1 MRAHA
6 GARSA
11 ENDRLSELH
20 RRLFDATPD
29 GVVVVD
35 TEGRIVQVNPC
46 GEAMFGYGPGQ
57 MQGLTLELLLPERYR
72 AVHGSHRSHF
82 MAHANARPMGTGMSL
97 VGLRRDGVEFPIEV
111 GLAPLADTRHGR
123 LVAAF
128 VRDLS
133 PTHRGQTAFQ
143 QARYQEVVRR
153 FSQEAFTEMD
163 LERVVRRA
171 PEIVVAA
178 LECDASELFMLSKD
192 RREFRR
198 RAGCGV
204 DSNAAPVSTDDSAA
218 LAAWVASSGEPLVIE
233 DVEAEPRWRAEIV
246 RGFGFRSA
254 MAVPLQMRAST
265 VGVLTACS
273 RHVRRISHEDVSVL
287 TAVAYL
293 LSVVLERQQGEER
306 LAQGQKME
314 ALGQMTGGVAHDFNN
329 ILTVV
334 LGNLQLLDDL
344 LQGQPA
350 AHKLA
355 AAATHAAQRGAD
367 LTRKLLTFARKQPLA
382 PRAIA
387 VDAFL
392 QAWSELLT
400 RTLDESI
407 QVEISPCDP
416 ELIMQ
421 ADPGLLE
428 TALLNLALNARDAMP
443 HGGRLTVQAES
454 ITMSAD
460 DPIDA
465 RELKSG
471 RYVVLSVSD
480 TGHGMDADVTRHVF
494 EPFFTTRD
502 GRGSGLGLAMVYGF
516 VKQTGGGVAVYS
528 EPGLGSTFKLYL
540 PQVDDLLEP
549 APQAESRRGGHERV
563 LLVEDDEGVRVLAE
577 AFLEALGYRVVAASN
592 AAQAL
597 ELLDSDP
604 GFDLLF
610 SDVVLP
616 GGLSGPQLAQIAV
629 QRVPTLRALLASG
642 YPRDAL
648 TGLDGELA
656 DVTLLSKPYSRNEL
670 ARAVRQTLDAR

>member
-1 MRAHA
+1 MT
-6 GARSA
+6 
-11 ENDRLSELH
+11 DLY
-20 RRLFDATPD
+20 RRLFEATPD

-35 TEGRIVQVNPC
+35 SEGRIVLVNARA
-46 GEAMFGYGPGQ
+46 GSLFGYRESEMLGR
-57 MQGLTLELLLPERYR
+57 TIEALLPERYR

-82 MAHANARPMGTGMSL
+82 MAHASTRPMGSGMNL
-97 VGLRRDGVEFPIEV
+97 VGLRSDGTEFPIEV
-111 GLAPLADTRHGR
+111 GLAPLGEAAGVR
-123 LVAAF
+123 LAAAY

-133 PTHRGQTAFQ
+133 PTDRGQTAFK

-163 LERVVRRA
+163 LERVVQRA
-171 PEIVVAA
+171 PEILVAA
-178 LECDASELFMLSKD
+178 LECDASELLMLSKD

-198 RAGCGV
+198 RAAFGAPAP
-204 DSNAAPVSTDDSAA
+204 DTPVSVDDTAA
-218 LAAWVASSGEPLVIE
+218 LAGWVASSGEPLVVE
-233 DVEAEPRWRAEIV
+233 DIEAEPRWRAGIV

-254 MAVPLQMRAST
+254 MAVPVQVRGQT
-265 VGVLTACS
+265 VGVFTACS
-273 RHVRRISHEDVSVL
+273 HQVTRISHEDVSVL
-287 TAVAYL
+287 SAVAYL

-314 ALGQMTGGVAHDFNN
+314 ALGQLTGGVAHDFNN

-344 LQGQPA
+344 LQDQPS

-355 AAATHAAQRGAD
+355 AAATRAAGRGAD

-387 VDAFL
+387 VDLFL
-392 QAWSELLT
+392 QSWSELLA

-407 QVEISPCDP
+407 QVAVAACDP
-416 ELIMQ
+416 ELIMH

-428 TALLNLALNARDAMP
+428 TALFNLALNARDAMP
-443 HGGRLTVQAES
+443 QGGRLTVQADTL
-454 ITMSAD
+454 IVTPD
-460 DPIDA
+460 DPVDA
-465 RELKSG
+465 RELKPG
-471 RYVVLSVSD
+471 RYVVLSLSD
-480 TGHGMDADVTRHVF
+480 TGHGMDAEVMSHVF

-528 EPGLGSTFKLYL
+528 EIGQGSTFKLYL
-540 PQVDDLLEP
+540 PQVSDLLEVPEP
-549 APQAESRRGGHERV
+549 AEGRRGGHERV

-577 AFLEALGYRVVAASN
+577 AFLEAMGYQVVAAAH

-597 ELLDSDP
+597 AILAHDP
-604 GFDLLF
+604 AFDLLF

-616 GGLSGPQLAQIAV
+616 GGLSGPQLAQQAM

-648 TGLDGELA
+648 SGLVGDLA
-656 DVTLLSKPYSRNEL
+656 DVALLSKPYSRDDL
-670 ARAVRQTLDAR
+670 ARAVRQALDAR

>member
-1 MRAHA
+1 MT
-6 GARSA
+6 
-11 ENDRLSELH
+11 DLY
-20 RRLFDATPD
+20 RRLFEATPD

-35 TEGRIVQVNPC
+35 SEGRIVLVNARA
-46 GEAMFGYGPGQ
+46 GSLFGYRESEMLGR
-57 MQGLTLELLLPERYR
+57 TIEALLPERYR

-82 MAHANARPMGTGMSL
+82 MAHASTRPMGSGMNL
-97 VGLRRDGVEFPIEV
+97 VGLRSDGMEFPIEV
-111 GLAPLADTRHGR
+111 GLAPLGEAGGAR
-123 LVAAF
+123 LAAAY

-133 PTHRGQTAFQ
+133 PTDRGQTAFK

-163 LERVVRRA
+163 LERVVQRA
-171 PEIVVAA
+171 PEILVAA
-178 LECDASELFMLSKD
+178 LECDASELLMLSKD

-198 RAGCGV
+198 RAAFGAP
-204 DSNAAPVSTDDSAA
+204 AADTPVSVDDTVA
-218 LAAWVASSGEPLVIE
+218 LAGWVASSGEPLVVE
-233 DVEAEPRWRAEIV
+233 DIEAEPRWRAGIV

-254 MAVPLQMRAST
+254 MAVPVQVRGQT
-265 VGVLTACS
+265 VGVFTACS
-273 RHVRRISHEDVSVL
+273 HQVTRISHEDVSVL
-287 TAVAYL
+287 SAVAYL

-314 ALGQMTGGVAHDFNN
+314 ALGQLTGGVAHDFNN

-344 LQGQPA
+344 LQDQPS

-355 AAATHAAQRGAD
+355 AAATRAAGRGAD

-387 VDAFL
+387 VDLFL
-392 QAWSELLT
+392 QSWSELLA

-407 QVEISPCDP
+407 QVAVAACDP
-416 ELIMQ
+416 ELIMH

-428 TALLNLALNARDAMP
+428 TALFNLALNARDAMP
-443 HGGRLTVQAES
+443 QGGRITVQADTL
-454 ITMSAD
+454 IVTPD
-460 DPIDA
+460 DPVDA
-465 RELKSG
+465 RELKPG
-471 RYVVLSVSD
+471 RYVVLSLSD
-480 TGHGMDADVTRHVF
+480 TGHGMDAEVMSHVF

-528 EPGLGSTFKLYL
+528 EIGQGSTFKLYL
-540 PQVDDLLEP
+540 PQVSDLLEVPEP
-549 APQAESRRGGHERV
+549 AEGRRGGHERV

-577 AFLEALGYRVVAASN
+577 AFLEAMGYQVVAAAH

-597 ELLDSDP
+597 TILAHDP
-604 GFDLLF
+604 AFDLLF

-616 GGLSGPQLAQIAV
+616 GGLSGPQLAQQAM

-648 TGLDGELA
+648 SGLVGDLA
-656 DVTLLSKPYSRNEL
+656 DVALLSKPYSRDDL
-670 ARAVRQTLDAR
+670 ARAVRQALDAR

>member
-1 MRAHA
+1 MT
-6 GARSA
+6 
-11 ENDRLSELH
+11 DLY
-20 RRLFDATPD
+20 RRLFEATPD

-35 TEGRIVQVNPC
+35 SEGRIVLVNARA
-46 GEAMFGYGPGQ
+46 GSLFGYRESEMLGR
-57 MQGLTLELLLPERYR
+57 TIEALLPERYR

-82 MAHANARPMGTGMSL
+82 MAHASTRPMGSGMNL
-97 VGLRRDGVEFPIEV
+97 VGLRSDGMEFPIEV
-111 GLAPLADTRHGR
+111 GLAPLGEAAGAR
-123 LVAAF
+123 LAAAY

-133 PTHRGQTAFQ
+133 PTDRGQTAFK

-163 LERVVRRA
+163 LERVVQRA
-171 PEIVVAA
+171 PEILVAA
-178 LECDASELFMLSKD
+178 LECDASELLMLSKD

-198 RAGCGV
+198 RAAFGAPAP
-204 DSNAAPVSTDDSAA
+204 DTPVSVDDTAA
-218 LAAWVASSGEPLVIE
+218 LAGWVASSGEPLVVE
-233 DVEAEPRWRAEIV
+233 DIEAEPRWRAGIV

-254 MAVPLQMRAST
+254 MAVPVQVRGQT
-265 VGVLTACS
+265 VGVFTACS
-273 RHVRRISHEDVSVL
+273 HQVTRISHEDVSVL
-287 TAVAYL
+287 SAVAYL

-314 ALGQMTGGVAHDFNN
+314 ALGQLTGGVAHDFNN

-344 LQGQPA
+344 LQHQPS

-355 AAATHAAQRGAD
+355 AAATRAAGRGAD

-387 VDAFL
+387 VDLFL
-392 QAWSELLT
+392 QSWSELLA

-407 QVEISPCDP
+407 QVAVAACDP
-416 ELIMQ
+416 ELIMH

-428 TALLNLALNARDAMP
+428 TALFNLALNARDAMP
-443 HGGRLTVQAES
+443 QGGRLTVQADTL
-454 ITMSAD
+454 IVTPD
-460 DPIDA
+460 DPVDA
-465 RELKSG
+465 RELKPG
-471 RYVVLSVSD
+471 RYVVLSLSD
-480 TGHGMDADVTRHVF
+480 TGHGMDAEVMSHVF

-528 EPGLGSTFKLYL
+528 EIGQGSTFKLYL
-540 PQVDDLLEP
+540 PQVSDLLEVPEP
-549 APQAESRRGGHERV
+549 AEGRRGGHERV

-577 AFLEALGYRVVAASN
+577 AFLEAMGYQVVAAAH

-597 ELLDSDP
+597 AILAHDP
-604 GFDLLF
+604 AFDLLF

-616 GGLSGPQLAQIAV
+616 GGLSGPQLAQQAM

-648 TGLDGELA
+648 SGLVGDLA
-656 DVTLLSKPYSRNEL
+656 DVALLSKPYSRDDL
-670 ARAVRQTLDAR
+670 ARAVRQALDAR

>member
-1 MRAHA
+1 MT
-6 GARSA
+6 
-11 ENDRLSELH
+11 DLY
-20 RRLFDATPD
+20 RRLFEATPD

-35 TEGRIVQVNPC
+35 SEGRIVLVNARA
-46 GEAMFGYGPGQ
+46 GSLFGYRESEMLGR
-57 MQGLTLELLLPERYR
+57 TIEALLPERYR

-82 MAHANARPMGTGMSL
+82 MAHASTRPMGSGMNL
-97 VGLRRDGVEFPIEV
+97 VGLRSDGMEFPIEV
-111 GLAPLADTRHGR
+111 GLAPLGEAAGAR
-123 LVAAF
+123 LAAAY

-133 PTHRGQTAFQ
+133 PTDRGQTAFK

-163 LERVVRRA
+163 LERVVQRA
-171 PEIVVAA
+171 PEILVAA
-178 LECDASELFMLSKD
+178 LECDASELLMLSKD

-198 RAGCGV
+198 RAAFGAPAP
-204 DSNAAPVSTDDSAA
+204 DTPVSVDDTVA
-218 LAAWVASSGEPLVIE
+218 LAGWVASSGEPLVVE
-233 DVEAEPRWRAEIV
+233 DIEAEPRWRAGIV

-254 MAVPLQMRAST
+254 MAVPVQVRGQT
-265 VGVLTACS
+265 VGVFTACS
-273 RHVRRISHEDVSVL
+273 HQVTRISHEDVSVL
-287 TAVAYL
+287 SAVAYL

-314 ALGQMTGGVAHDFNN
+314 ALGQLTGGVAHDFNN

-344 LQGQPA
+344 LQDQPS

-355 AAATHAAQRGAD
+355 AAATRAAGRGAD

-387 VDAFL
+387 VDLFL
-392 QAWSELLT
+392 QSWSELLA

-407 QVEISPCDP
+407 QVAVAACDP
-416 ELIMQ
+416 ELIMH

-428 TALLNLALNARDAMP
+428 TALFNLALNARDAMP
-443 HGGRLTVQAES
+443 QGGRLTVQADTL
-454 ITMSAD
+454 IVTPD
-460 DPIDA
+460 DPVDA
-465 RELKSG
+465 RELKPG
-471 RYVVLSVSD
+471 RYVVLSLSD
-480 TGHGMDADVTRHVF
+480 TGHGMDAEVMSHVF

-528 EPGLGSTFKLYL
+528 EIGQGSTFKLYL
-540 PQVDDLLEP
+540 PQVSDLLEVPEP
-549 APQAESRRGGHERV
+549 AEGRRGGHERV

-577 AFLEALGYRVVAASN
+577 AFLEAMGYQVVAAAH

-597 ELLDSDP
+597 AILAHDP
-604 GFDLLF
+604 AFDLLF

-616 GGLSGPQLAQIAV
+616 GGLSGPQLAQQAM

-648 TGLDGELA
+648 SGLVGDLA
-656 DVTLLSKPYSRNEL
+656 DVALLSKPYSRDDL
-670 ARAVRQTLDAR
+670 ARAVRQALDSR

>member
-1 MRAHA
+1 VI
-6 GARSA
+6 
-11 ENDRLSELH
+11 DLH
-20 RRLFDATPD
+20 RSLFEAAPD

-35 TEGRIVQVNPC
+35 PEGLVVLVNARA
-46 GEAMFGYGPGQ
+46 EAMFGYRAGTMTGR
-57 MQGLTLELLLPERYR
+57 TVETLLPERYR

-82 MAHANARPMGTGMSL
+82 LAHAAARPMGSGMTL
-97 VGLRRDGVEFPIEV
+97 VGLRGDGIEFPIEIA
-111 GLAPLADTRHGR
+111 LAPLGAADGER
-123 LVAAF
+123 LVAAY

-133 PTHRGQTAFQ
+133 PTDRGQAAFK

-163 LERVVRRA
+163 LERVVQRA
-171 PEIVVAA
+171 PEILVSA

-198 RAGCGV
+198 RAAFGAPAP
-204 DSNAAPVSTDDSAA
+204 AASVSSDGTAA

-233 DVEAEPRWRAEIV
+233 DIDAEPRWRAEIV

-254 MAVPLQMRAST
+254 MAVPVQVRGQI

-273 RHVRRISHEDVSVL
+273 QQVTRISHEDVSVL
-287 TAVAYL
+287 TALAYL

-314 ALGQMTGGVAHDFNN
+314 ALGQLTGGVAHDFNN

-344 LQGQPA
+344 VQQQPA
-350 AHKLA
+350 AHKLT

-367 LTRKLLTFARKQPLA
+367 LTRQLLTFARRQPLA

-387 VDAFL
+387 VDLFL
-392 QAWSELLT
+392 QGWIELLA

-407 QVEISPCDP
+407 QVVLGPCDP

-428 TALLNLALNARDAMP
+428 TALFNLALNARDAMP
-443 HGGRLTVQAES
+443 QGGRLTVHAES
-454 ITMSAD
+454 LTVSGD
-460 DPIDA
+460 DPVDA
-465 RELKSG
+465 RELKPG
-471 RYVVLSVSD
+471 LYVVLSVSD
-480 TGHGMDADVTRHVF
+480 TGHGMDAEVMSHVF

-528 EPGLGSTFKLYL
+528 ELGHGSTFKLYL
-540 PQVDDLLEP
+540 PQVADLLE
-549 APQAESRRGGHERV
+549 APEPAESRRGGHERV
-563 LLVEDDEGVRVLAE
+563 LLVEDDEGVRALAE
-577 AFLEALGYRVVAASN
+577 AFLEAMGYRVVATAN

-597 ELLDSDP
+597 GVLERDP
-604 GFDLLF
+604 AFDLLF

-616 GGLSGPQLAQIAV
+616 GGMSGPQLAQRAV

-648 TGLDGELA
+648 TGLDGDLA
-656 DVTLLSKPYSRNEL
+656 DVALLSKPYSRDDL
-670 ARAVRQTLDAR
+670 ARAVRQALEVR

>member
-1 MRAHA
+1 V
-6 GARSA
+6 
-11 ENDRLSELH
+11 NDLH
-20 RRLFDATPD
+20 RQLFEAAPD

-35 TEGRIVQVNPC
+35 AEGRIVQVNPC
-46 GEAMFGYGPGQ
+46 AEAMFGYGAGQ
-57 MQGLTLELLLPERYR
+57 MQGLPIEALLPERYR

-82 MAHANARPMGTGMSL
+82 MAHASARPMGTGMNL
-97 VGLRRDGVEFPIEV
+97 VALRRDGVEFPIEV
-111 GLAPLADTRHGR
+111 GLAPLDGLHDGR
-123 LVAAF
+123 VTAAF

-133 PTHRGQTAFQ
+133 PTHRGQAAFK

-163 LERVVRRA
+163 LERVVQRA
-171 PEIVVAA
+171 PETLVAA
-178 LECDASELFMLSKD
+178 LDCDASELFMLSKD

-198 RAGCGV
+198 RAAFGV
-204 DSNAAPVSTDDSAA
+204 QSTAAPVSPDDTAA
-218 LAAWVASSGEPLVIE
+218 LAGWVASSGEPLVIE
-233 DVEAEPRWRAEIV
+233 DVAAEPRWRAEIV

-254 MAVPLQMRAST
+254 MAVPLQVRAQT

-273 RHVRRISHEDVSVL
+273 HQVRRISHEDVSVL

-314 ALGQMTGGVAHDFNN
+314 ALGQLTGGVAHDFNN

-334 LGNLQLLDDL
+334 LGNLQLLDEL
-344 LQGQPA
+344 LQAQPA

-367 LTRKLLTFARKQPLA
+367 LTRQLLTFARKQPLA

-407 QVEISPCDP
+407 QVVIGACDP

-421 ADPGLLE
+421 ADPSLLE

-443 HGGRLTVQAES
+443 QGGRLTVQAES
-454 ITMSAD
+454 VTASAD
-460 DPIDA
+460 DPVDT
-465 RELKSG
+465 RELKPG
-471 RYVVLSVSD
+471 PYVVLSVSD
-480 TGHGMDADVTRHVF
+480 TGHGMDAEVMSHVF

-540 PQVDDLLEP
+540 PLVDDLLEP
-549 APQAESRRGGHERV
+549 APPAEGRRGGHERV

-597 ELLDSDP
+597 ELLDGDSA
-604 GFDLLF
+604 FDLLF

-616 GGLSGPQLAQIAV
+616 GGLSGPQLAQVAV
-629 QRVPTLRALLASG
+629 QRLPTLRALLASG

-648 TGLDGELA
+648 AGLDGDLA
-656 DVTLLSKPYSRNEL
+656 DVALLSKPYSRDDL
-670 ARAVRQTLDAR
+670 ARAVRQALDGR

>member
-1 MRAHA
+1 MT
-6 GARSA
+6 
-11 ENDRLSELH
+11 DLY
-20 RRLFDATPD
+20 RRLFEATPD

-35 TEGRIVQVNPC
+35 SEGRIVLVNARA
-46 GEAMFGYGPGQ
+46 GSLFGYRESEMLGR
-57 MQGLTLELLLPERYR
+57 TIEALLPERYR

-82 MAHANARPMGTGMSL
+82 MAHASTRPMGSGMNL
-97 VGLRRDGVEFPIEV
+97 VGLRSDGMEFPIEV
-111 GLAPLADTRHGR
+111 GLAPLGEAAGAR
-123 LVAAF
+123 LAAAY

-133 PTHRGQTAFQ
+133 PTDRGQTAFK

-163 LERVVRRA
+163 LERVVQRA
-171 PEIVVAA
+171 PEILVAA
-178 LECDASELFMLSKD
+178 LECDASELLMLSKD

-198 RAGCGV
+198 RAAFGAPAP
-204 DSNAAPVSTDDSAA
+204 DTPVSVDDTAA
-218 LAAWVASSGEPLVIE
+218 LAGWVASSGEPLVVE
-233 DVEAEPRWRAEIV
+233 DIEAEPRWRAGIV

-254 MAVPLQMRAST
+254 MAVPVQVRGQT
-265 VGVLTACS
+265 VGVFTACS
-273 RHVRRISHEDVSVL
+273 HQVTRISHEDVSVL
-287 TAVAYL
+287 SAVAYL

-314 ALGQMTGGVAHDFNN
+314 ALGQLTGGVAHDFNN

-344 LQGQPA
+344 LQDQPS

-355 AAATHAAQRGAD
+355 AAATRAAGRGAD

-387 VDAFL
+387 VDLFL
-392 QAWSELLT
+392 QSWSELLA

-407 QVEISPCDP
+407 QVAVAACDP
-416 ELIMQ
+416 ELIMH

-428 TALLNLALNARDAMP
+428 TALFNLALNARDAMP
-443 HGGRLTVQAES
+443 QGGRITVQADTL
-454 ITMSAD
+454 IVTPD
-460 DPIDA
+460 DPVDA
-465 RELKSG
+465 RELKPG
-471 RYVVLSVSD
+471 RYVVLSLSD
-480 TGHGMDADVTRHVF
+480 TGHGMDAEVMSHVF

-528 EPGLGSTFKLYL
+528 EIGQGSTFKLYL
-540 PQVDDLLEP
+540 PQVSDLPEVPEP
-549 APQAESRRGGHERV
+549 AEGRRGGHERV

-577 AFLEALGYRVVAASN
+577 AFLEAMGYQVVAAAH

-597 ELLDSDP
+597 AILAHDP
-604 GFDLLF
+604 AFDLLF

-616 GGLSGPQLAQIAV
+616 GGLSGPQLAQQAM

-648 TGLDGELA
+648 SGLVGDLA
-656 DVTLLSKPYSRNEL
+656 DVALLSKPYSRDDL
-670 ARAVRQTLDAR
+670 ARAVRQALDAR

>member
-1 MRAHA
+1 MT
-6 GARSA
+6 
-11 ENDRLSELH
+11 DLY
-20 RRLFDATPD
+20 RRLFEATPD

-35 TEGRIVQVNPC
+35 SEGRIVLVNARA
-46 GEAMFGYGPGQ
+46 GSLFGYRESEMLGR
-57 MQGLTLELLLPERYR
+57 TIEALLPERYR

-82 MAHANARPMGTGMSL
+82 MAHASTRPMGSGMNL
-97 VGLRRDGVEFPIEV
+97 VGLRSDGMEFPIEV
-111 GLAPLADTRHGR
+111 GLAPLGEAAGAR
-123 LVAAF
+123 LAAAY

-133 PTHRGQTAFQ
+133 PTDRGQTAFK

-163 LERVVRRA
+163 LERVVQRA
-171 PEIVVAA
+171 PEILVAA
-178 LECDASELFMLSKD
+178 LECDASELLMLSKD

-198 RAGCGV
+198 RAAFGAPAP
-204 DSNAAPVSTDDSAA
+204 DTPVSVDDTVA
-218 LAAWVASSGEPLVIE
+218 LAGWVASSGEPLVVE
-233 DVEAEPRWRAEIV
+233 DIEAEPRWRAGIV

-254 MAVPLQMRAST
+254 MAVPVQVRGQT
-265 VGVLTACS
+265 VGVFTACS
-273 RHVRRISHEDVSVL
+273 HQVTRISHEDVSVL
-287 TAVAYL
+287 SAVAYL

-314 ALGQMTGGVAHDFNN
+314 ALGQLTGGVAHDFNN

-344 LQGQPA
+344 LQDQPSV
-350 AHKLA
+350 HKLA
-355 AAATHAAQRGAD
+355 AAATRAAGRGAD

-387 VDAFL
+387 VNLFL
-392 QAWSELLT
+392 QSWSELLA

-407 QVEISPCDP
+407 QVAVAACDP
-416 ELIMQ
+416 ELIMH

-428 TALLNLALNARDAMP
+428 TALFNLALNARDAMP
-443 HGGRLTVQAES
+443 QGGRITVQADTL
-454 ITMSAD
+454 IVTPD
-460 DPIDA
+460 DPVDA
-465 RELKSG
+465 RELKPG
-471 RYVVLSVSD
+471 RYVVLSLSD
-480 TGHGMDADVTRHVF
+480 TGHGMDAEVMSHVF

-528 EPGLGSTFKLYL
+528 EIGQGSTFKLYL
-540 PQVDDLLEP
+540 PQVSDLLEVPEP
-549 APQAESRRGGHERV
+549 AEGRRGGHERV

-577 AFLEALGYRVVAASN
+577 AFLEAMGYQVVAAAH

-597 ELLDSDP
+597 AILAHDP
-604 GFDLLF
+604 AFDLLF

-616 GGLSGPQLAQIAV
+616 GGLSGPQLAQQAM

-648 TGLDGELA
+648 SGLVGDLA
-656 DVTLLSKPYSRNEL
+656 DVALLSKPYSRDDL
-670 ARAVRQTLDAR
+670 ARAVRQALDTR

>member
-1 MRAHA
+1 MT
-6 GARSA
+6 
-11 ENDRLSELH
+11 ELH
-20 RRLFDATPD
+20 RLLFEATPD

-35 TEGRIVQVNPC
+35 TEGRILLVNARA
-46 GEAMFGYGPGQ
+46 EVMFGYRPGA
-57 MQGLTLELLLPERYR
+57 MVGRTLETLLPERYR

-82 MAHANARPMGTGMSL
+82 LAHASARPMGSGMNL
-97 VGLRRDGVEFPIEV
+97 VGLRGDGVEFPIEV
-111 GLAPLADTRHGR
+111 ALAPLDVAGGART
-123 LVAAF
+123 VAAY

-133 PTHRGQTAFQ
+133 PTDRGQTAFKR
-143 QARYQEVVRR
+143 ARYQEMVRR

-163 LERVVRRA
+163 LERVVQRA
-171 PEIVVAA
+171 PEILVAA

-198 RAGCGV
+198 RAAFGV
-204 DSNAAPVSTDDSAA
+204 PESDAPVSADDTVA
-218 LAAWVASSGEPLVIE
+218 LAGWVASSGEPLVIE
-233 DVEAEPRWRAEIV
+233 DIDAEPRWRAEIV

-254 MAVPLQMRAST
+254 MAVPVQVRGQT

-273 RHVRRISHEDVSVL
+273 QQVRRISHEDVSVL
-287 TAVAYL
+287 TALAYL

-314 ALGQMTGGVAHDFNN
+314 ALGQLTGGVAHDFNN

-344 LQGQPA
+344 VQQQPT

-367 LTRKLLTFARKQPLA
+367 LTRQLLTFARRQPLA

-387 VDAFL
+387 VDLFL
-392 QAWSELLT
+392 QGWIELLA

-407 QVEISPCDP
+407 QVVLAPCDS

-428 TALLNLALNARDAMP
+428 TALFNLALNARDAMP

-454 ITMSAD
+454 LTISAD
-460 DPIDA
+460 DLVDA
-465 RELKSG
+465 RDLEPGL
-471 RYVVLSVSD
+471 YVVLSVSD
-480 TGHGMDADVTRHVF
+480 TGHGMDAEVMSHVF

-528 EPGLGSTFKLYL
+528 ELGHGSTFKLYL
-540 PQVDDLLEP
+540 PQVSDLLE
-549 APQAESRRGGHERV
+549 APEPAESGRGGHERV
-563 LLVEDDEGVRVLAE
+563 LLVEDDEGVRALAE
-577 AFLEALGYRVVAASN
+577 AFLEAMGYRVVAAAN

-597 ELLDSDP
+597 GILDRDAA
-604 GFDLLF
+604 FDLLF

-616 GGLSGPQLAQIAV
+616 GGLSGPQLAQQAV
-629 QRVPTLRALLASG
+629 QRVPALRALLASG

-648 TGLDGELA
+648 TGLDGDLA
-656 DVTLLSKPYSRNEL
+656 DVALLSKPYSRDDL
-670 ARAVRQTLDAR
+670 ARAVRQALDAR

>member
-1 MRAHA
+1 LT
-6 GARSA
+6 
-11 ENDRLSELH
+11 DLY
-20 RRLFDATPD
+20 RRLFEATPD

-35 TEGRIVQVNPC
+35 SEGRIVLVNARA
-46 GEAMFGYGPGQ
+46 GSLFGYRESEMLGR
-57 MQGLTLELLLPERYR
+57 TIEALLPERYR

-82 MAHANARPMGTGMSL
+82 MAHASTRPMGSGMNL
-97 VGLRRDGVEFPIEV
+97 VGLRSDGTEFPIEV
-111 GLAPLADTRHGR
+111 GLAPLGEAAGVR
-123 LVAAF
+123 LAAAY

-133 PTHRGQTAFQ
+133 PTDRGQTAFK

-163 LERVVRRA
+163 LERVVQRA
-171 PEIVVAA
+171 PEILVAA
-178 LECDASELFMLSKD
+178 LECDASELLMLSKD

-198 RAGCGV
+198 RAAFGAPAP
-204 DSNAAPVSTDDSAA
+204 DTPVSVDDTAA
-218 LAAWVASSGEPLVIE
+218 LAGWVASSGEPLVVE
-233 DVEAEPRWRAEIV
+233 DIEAEPRWRAGIV

-254 MAVPLQMRAST
+254 MAVPVQVRGQT
-265 VGVLTACS
+265 VGVFTACS
-273 RHVRRISHEDVSVL
+273 HQVTRISHEDVSVL
-287 TAVAYL
+287 SAVAYL

-314 ALGQMTGGVAHDFNN
+314 ALGQLTGGVAHDFNN

-344 LQGQPA
+344 LQHQPS

-355 AAATHAAQRGAD
+355 AAATRAAGRGAD

-387 VDAFL
+387 VNLFL
-392 QAWSELLT
+392 QSWSELLA

-407 QVEISPCDP
+407 QVAVAACDP
-416 ELIMQ
+416 ELIMH

-428 TALLNLALNARDAMP
+428 TALFNLALNARDAMP
-443 HGGRLTVQAES
+443 QGGRITVQADTL
-454 ITMSAD
+454 IVTPD
-460 DPIDA
+460 DPVDA
-465 RELKSG
+465 RELKPG
-471 RYVVLSVSD
+471 RYVVLSLSD
-480 TGHGMDADVTRHVF
+480 TGHGMDAEVMSHVF

-528 EPGLGSTFKLYL
+528 EIGQGSTFKLYL
-540 PQVDDLLEP
+540 PQVSDLLEVPEP
-549 APQAESRRGGHERV
+549 AEGRRGGHERV

-577 AFLEALGYRVVAASN
+577 AFLEAMGYQVVAAAH

-597 ELLDSDP
+597 AILAHDP
-604 GFDLLF
+604 AFDLLF

-616 GGLSGPQLAQIAV
+616 GGLSGPQLAQQAM

-648 TGLDGELA
+648 SGLVGDLA
-656 DVTLLSKPYSRNEL
+656 DVALLSKPYSRDDL
-670 ARAVRQTLDAR
+670 ARAVRQALDAR

>member
-1 MRAHA
+1 V
-6 GARSA
+6 
-11 ENDRLSELH
+11 NDLH
-20 RRLFDATPD
+20 RQLFEAAPD

-35 TEGRIVQVNPC
+35 AEGRIVQVNPC
-46 GEAMFGYGPGQ
+46 AEAMFGYGAGQ
-57 MQGLTLELLLPERYR
+57 MQGLPIEALLPERYR

-82 MAHANARPMGTGMSL
+82 MAHASARPMGTGMNL
-97 VGLRRDGVEFPIEV
+97 VALRRDGVEFPIEV
-111 GLAPLADTRHGR
+111 GLAPLDGR
-123 LVAAF
+123 VTAAF

-133 PTHRGQTAFQ
+133 PTHRGQAAFKQ
-143 QARYQEVVRR
+143 TRYQEVVRR

-163 LERVVRRA
+163 LERVVQRA
-171 PEIVVAA
+171 PETLVAA
-178 LECDASELFMLSKD
+178 LDCDASELFMLSKD

-198 RAGCGV
+198 RAAFGV
-204 DSNAAPVSTDDSAA
+204 QSTAAPVSPDDTAA
-218 LAAWVASSGEPLVIE
+218 LAGWVASSGEPLVIE
-233 DVEAEPRWRAEIV
+233 DVAAEPRWRAEIV

-254 MAVPLQMRAST
+254 MAVPLQVRAQT

-273 RHVRRISHEDVSVL
+273 HQVRRISHEDVSML

-293 LSVVLERQQGEER
+293 LSVVLERQQG
-306 LAQGQKME
+306 
-314 ALGQMTGGVAHDFNN
+314 DFNN

-334 LGNLQLLDDL
+334 LGNLQLLDEL
-344 LQGQPA
+344 LQAQPA

-367 LTRKLLTFARKQPLA
+367 LTRQLLTFARKQPLA

-407 QVEISPCDP
+407 QVVIGACDP
-416 ELIMQ
+416 DLIMQ
-421 ADPGLLE
+421 ADPSLLE

-454 ITMSAD
+454 ITASPD
-460 DPIDA
+460 DPVDT
-465 RELKSG
+465 RELKPG
-471 RYVVLSVSD
+471 PYVVLSVSD
-480 TGHGMDADVTRHVF
+480 TGHGMDAEVMSHVF

-549 APQAESRRGGHERV
+549 APSVEGRRGGHERV

-597 ELLDSDP
+597 ELLDGDSA
-604 GFDLLF
+604 FDLLF

-616 GGLSGPQLAQIAV
+616 GGLSGPQLAQVAV

-648 TGLDGELA
+648 AGLDGDLA
-656 DVTLLSKPYSRNEL
+656 DVALLSKPYSRDDL
-670 ARAVRQTLDAR
+670 ARAVRQALDSP

>member
-1 MRAHA
+1 
-6 GARSA
+6 
-11 ENDRLSELH
+11 
-20 RRLFDATPD
+20 
-29 GVVVVD
+29 VVD
-35 TEGRIVQVNPC
+35 SEGRIVLVNARA
-46 GEAMFGYGPGQ
+46 GSLFGYRESEMLGR
-57 MQGLTLELLLPERYR
+57 TIEALLPERYR

-82 MAHANARPMGTGMSL
+82 MAHASTRPMGSGMNL
-97 VGLRRDGVEFPIEV
+97 VGLRSDGMEFPIEV
-111 GLAPLADTRHGR
+111 GLAPLGEAGGAR
-123 LVAAF
+123 LAAAY

-133 PTHRGQTAFQ
+133 PTDRGQTAFK

-163 LERVVRRA
+163 LERVVQRA
-171 PEIVVAA
+171 PEILVAA
-178 LECDASELFMLSKD
+178 LECDASELLMLSKD

-198 RAGCGV
+198 RAAFGAPAP
-204 DSNAAPVSTDDSAA
+204 DTPVSVDDTAA
-218 LAAWVASSGEPLVIE
+218 LAGWVASSGEPLVVE
-233 DVEAEPRWRAEIV
+233 DIEAEPRWRAGIV

-254 MAVPLQMRAST
+254 MAVPVQVRGQT
-265 VGVLTACS
+265 VGVFTACS
-273 RHVRRISHEDVSVL
+273 HQVTRISHEDVSVL
-287 TAVAYL
+287 SAVAYL

-314 ALGQMTGGVAHDFNN
+314 ALGQLTGGVAHDFNN

-344 LQGQPA
+344 LQDQPS

-355 AAATHAAQRGAD
+355 AAATRAAGRGAD

-387 VDAFL
+387 VDLFL
-392 QAWSELLT
+392 QSWSELLA

-407 QVEISPCDP
+407 QVAVAACDP
-416 ELIMQ
+416 ELIMH

-428 TALLNLALNARDAMP
+428 TALFNLALNARDAMP
-443 HGGRLTVQAES
+443 QGGRITVQADTL
-454 ITMSAD
+454 IVTPD
-460 DPIDA
+460 DPVDA
-465 RELKSG
+465 RELKPG
-471 RYVVLSVSD
+471 RYVVLSLSD
-480 TGHGMDADVTRHVF
+480 TGHGMDAEVMSHVF

-528 EPGLGSTFKLYL
+528 EIGQGSTFKLYL
-540 PQVDDLLEP
+540 PQVSDLLEVPEP
-549 APQAESRRGGHERV
+549 AEGRRGGHERV

-577 AFLEALGYRVVAASN
+577 AFLEAMGYQVVAAAH

-597 ELLDSDP
+597 TILAHDP
-604 GFDLLF
+604 AFDLLF

-616 GGLSGPQLAQIAV
+616 GGLSGPQLAQQAM

-648 TGLDGELA
+648 SGLVGDLA
-656 DVTLLSKPYSRNEL
+656 DVALLSKPYSRDDL
-670 ARAVRQTLDAR
+670 ARAVRQALDTR

>member
-1 MRAHA
+1 MT
-6 GARSA
+6 
-11 ENDRLSELH
+11 DLY
-20 RRLFDATPD
+20 RRLFEATPD

-35 TEGRIVQVNPC
+35 SEGRIVLVNARA
-46 GEAMFGYGPGQ
+46 GSLFGYRESEMLGR
-57 MQGLTLELLLPERYR
+57 TIEALLPERYR

-82 MAHANARPMGTGMSL
+82 MAHASTRPMGSGMNL
-97 VGLRRDGVEFPIEV
+97 VGLRSDGMEFPIEV
-111 GLAPLADTRHGR
+111 GLAPLGEAAGAR
-123 LVAAF
+123 LAAAY

-133 PTHRGQTAFQ
+133 PTDRGQTAFK

-163 LERVVRRA
+163 LERVVQRA
-171 PEIVVAA
+171 PEILVAA
-178 LECDASELFMLSKD
+178 LECDASELLMLSKD

-198 RAGCGV
+198 RAAFGAPAP
-204 DSNAAPVSTDDSAA
+204 DTPVSVDDTVA
-218 LAAWVASSGEPLVIE
+218 LAGWVASSGEPLVVE
-233 DVEAEPRWRAEIV
+233 DIEAEPRWRAGIV

-254 MAVPLQMRAST
+254 MAVPVQVRGQT
-265 VGVLTACS
+265 VGVFTACS
-273 RHVRRISHEDVSVL
+273 HQVTRISHEDVSVL
-287 TAVAYL
+287 SAVAYL

-314 ALGQMTGGVAHDFNN
+314 ALGQLTGGVAHDFNN

-344 LQGQPA
+344 LQDQPS

-355 AAATHAAQRGAD
+355 AAATRAAGRGAD

-387 VDAFL
+387 VDLFL
-392 QAWSELLT
+392 QSWSELLA

-407 QVEISPCDP
+407 QVAVAACDP
-416 ELIMQ
+416 ELIMH

-428 TALLNLALNARDAMP
+428 TALFNLALNARDAMP
-443 HGGRLTVQAES
+443 QGGRLTVQADTL
-454 ITMSAD
+454 IVTPD
-460 DPIDA
+460 DPVDA
-465 RELKSG
+465 RELKPG
-471 RYVVLSVSD
+471 RYVVLSLSD
-480 TGHGMDADVTRHVF
+480 TGHGMDAEVMSHVF

-528 EPGLGSTFKLYL
+528 EIGQGSTFKLYL
-540 PQVDDLLEP
+540 PQVSDLLEVPEP
-549 APQAESRRGGHERV
+549 AEGRRGGHERV

-577 AFLEALGYRVVAASN
+577 AFLEAMGYQVVAAAH

-597 ELLDSDP
+597 AILAHDP
-604 GFDLLF
+604 AFDLLF

-616 GGLSGPQLAQIAV
+616 GGLSGPQLAQQAM

-648 TGLDGELA
+648 SGLVGDLA
-656 DVTLLSKPYSRNEL
+656 DVALLSKPYSRDDL
-670 ARAVRQTLDAR
+670 ARAVRQALDTR

>member
-1 MRAHA
+1 MT
-6 GARSA
+6 
-11 ENDRLSELH
+11 DLY
-20 RRLFDATPD
+20 RRLFEATPD

-35 TEGRIVQVNPC
+35 SEGRIVLVNARA
-46 GEAMFGYGPGQ
+46 GSLFGYRESEMLGR
-57 MQGLTLELLLPERYR
+57 TIEALLPERYR

-82 MAHANARPMGTGMSL
+82 MAHASTRPMGSGMNL
-97 VGLRRDGVEFPIEV
+97 VGLRSDGTEFPIEV
-111 GLAPLADTRHGR
+111 GLAPLGEAAGVR
-123 LVAAF
+123 LAAAY

-133 PTHRGQTAFQ
+133 PTDRGQTAFK

-163 LERVVRRA
+163 LERVVQRA
-171 PEIVVAA
+171 PEILVAA
-178 LECDASELFMLSKD
+178 LECDASEPLMLSKD

-198 RAGCGV
+198 RAAFGAPAP
-204 DSNAAPVSTDDSAA
+204 DTPVSVDDTAA
-218 LAAWVASSGEPLVIE
+218 LAGWVASSGEPLVVE
-233 DVEAEPRWRAEIV
+233 DIEAEPRWRAGIV

-254 MAVPLQMRAST
+254 MAVPVQVRGQT
-265 VGVLTACS
+265 VGVFTACS
-273 RHVRRISHEDVSVL
+273 HQVTRISHEDVSVL
-287 TAVAYL
+287 SAVAYL

-314 ALGQMTGGVAHDFNN
+314 ALGQLTGGVAHDFNN

-344 LQGQPA
+344 LQDQPS

-355 AAATHAAQRGAD
+355 AAATRAAGRGAD

-387 VDAFL
+387 VNLFL
-392 QAWSELLT
+392 QSWSELLA

-407 QVEISPCDP
+407 QVAVAACDP
-416 ELIMQ
+416 ELIMH

-428 TALLNLALNARDAMP
+428 TALFNLALNARDAMP
-443 HGGRLTVQAES
+443 QGGRITVQADTL
-454 ITMSAD
+454 IVTPD
-460 DPIDA
+460 DPVDA
-465 RELKSG
+465 RELKPG
-471 RYVVLSVSD
+471 RYVVLSLSD
-480 TGHGMDADVTRHVF
+480 TGHGMDAEVMSHVF

-528 EPGLGSTFKLYL
+528 EIGQGSTFKLYL
-540 PQVDDLLEP
+540 PQVSDLLEVPEP
-549 APQAESRRGGHERV
+549 AEGRRGGHERV

-577 AFLEALGYRVVAASN
+577 AFLEAMGYQVVAAAH

-597 ELLDSDP
+597 AILAHDP
-604 GFDLLF
+604 AFDLLF

-616 GGLSGPQLAQIAV
+616 GGLSGPQLAQQAM

-648 TGLDGELA
+648 SGLVGDLA
-656 DVTLLSKPYSRNEL
+656 DVALLSKPYSRDDL
-670 ARAVRQTLDAR
+670 ARAVRQALDAR